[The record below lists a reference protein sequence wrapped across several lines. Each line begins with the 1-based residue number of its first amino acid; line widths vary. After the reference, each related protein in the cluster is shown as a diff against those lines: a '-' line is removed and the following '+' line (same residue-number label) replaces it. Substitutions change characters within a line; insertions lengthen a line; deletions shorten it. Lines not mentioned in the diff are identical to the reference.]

1 MAGRELLGSGGRE
14 GFEQRVSELRG
25 GCGKGGGGG
34 GRSSSTAKR
43 QRAGGGG
50 GGGAATPRWSA
61 ALLGRSYT
69 FDHSLQPP
77 PLLLL
82 LLRLITLP
90 LPALRGDG
98 WLDDEGMAS
107 EHAGLHLDEQLDR
120 TQCELLLRAI
130 EVQVGRYHQQ
140 KATAAFSSSSAAA
153 ASAKATGKAAAV
165 AAVSEDVARYRRER
179 AESLV
184 SSQLDLWK
192 RVQEK
197 VGEVM
202 RGAAASAAA
211 AVAAA
216 VEGKG
221 NGQKKRGRR
230 KEEGGGGGGGNGRK
244 RGR

>member
-1 MAGRELLGSGGRE
+1 
-14 GFEQRVSELRG
+14 
-25 GCGKGGGGG
+25 
-34 GRSSSTAKR
+34 
-43 QRAGGGG
+43 
-50 GGGAATPRWSA
+50 
-61 ALLGRSYT
+61 
-69 FDHSLQPP
+69 
-77 PLLLL
+77 
-82 LLRLITLP
+82 
-90 LPALRGDG
+90 
-98 WLDDEGMAS
+98 MAS
-107 EHAGLHLDEQLDR
+107 EHAGLPLEEQLDR

-153 ASAKATGKAAAV
+153 ASASAKATGKAAAV
-165 AAVSEDVARYRRER
+165 AAVSEDVARYRRLR

-202 RGAAASAAA
+202 RGAASAAA
-211 AVAAA
+211 VVA
-216 VEGKG
+216 VEG